1 MYIYIFDRKLVNW
14 CIISNDGHLTQN
26 PNFLIEI
33 NALSPFCFGDSSR
46 IFYPSSSPFCSA
58 SSEAKTYR
66 SEDADLHMGS
76 NETYCFCIT
85 WFPFLS
91 ENSRKSLHVKFSF
104 FIKNCITSGKNR
116 GKCRPS
122 CFCSFRISGDVFI
135 FSVGEDGLERDS
147 LREELSRFTIQ
158 QSNSAYFWG

>member
-1 MYIYIFDRKLVNW
+1 MEYFEVNLSIFWLKA
-14 CIISNDGHLTQN
+14 
-26 PNFLIEI
+26 NFY
-33 NALSPFCFGDSSR
+33 ALNPFCFGDSSR

-66 SEDADLHMGS
+66 SEDADLHTGS

-91 ENSRKSLHVKFSF
+91 KNSRKSLDVKFSF

-122 CFCSFRISGDVFI
+122 CFCSFRISGDLYI
-135 FSVGEDGLERDS
+135 FSLGEDGLERG
-147 LREELSRFTIQ
+147 LSQGGAFSIYYT
-158 QSNSAYFWG
+158 AVK